1 MKEPSKNRSL
11 LGSNNSIILKSQIYK
26 SKTKENRSLV
36 LYDQKRCKKCNT
48 IKPLLDFH
56 KHRYR
61 IGGVCDECKT
71 CTLTRNKE
79 RYAKTRFNGERM
91 RGLKNHAAKLNVPFE
106 ITSNDLEML
115 WTKQKG
121 LCYYTNIEL
130 EFKKG
135 AKNCV
140 SVDRINP
147 LKGYTLDNIC
157 LCCDIVNYMK
167 SDASY
172 KTLLEFCT
180 LIVDNQLPITDQ
192 LMQGHVI
199 MMRHKPKNPK

>member
-1 MKEPSKNRSL
+1 MKEPNKNRSL
-11 LGSNNSIILKSQIYK
+11 IGSNNSIILHTKKHHES
-26 SKTKENRSLV
+26 TKENRSLI
-36 LYDQKRCKKCNT
+36 LYDKKRCKKCGT
-48 IKPLLDFH
+48 IKSISEFH
-56 KHRYR
+56 KHRFR
-61 IGGVCDECKT
+61 IGGVSEECKE
-71 CTLTRNKE
+71 CASTRGKE

-91 RGLKNHAAKLNVPFE
+91 RALKSHAQKRDVPFE
-106 ITSNDLEML
+106 ITSDDLEGL
-115 WTKQKG
+115 WTTQNG
-121 LCYYTNIEL
+121 LCYYAKIPM

-135 AKNCV
+135 SQRCV

-192 LMQGHVI
+192 LTQGHSI
-199 MMRHKPKNPK
+199 MMRHKPRNPK